1 MQTCA
6 QNHRTRARRAVSCR
20 PISSLPA
27 SSAFAARAAA
37 ASGGQQERNSL
48 ARRSR
53 RRSSGRERR
62 AKSLA
67 GGAVRLW
74 SAPGPQLGVTTI
86 LAEQI
91 ELLLHRAIGE
101 REQDR

>member
-1 MQTCA
+1 MQTCP

-37 ASGGQQERNSL
+37 AGWRSTRAQFSCAQAAATKL
-48 ARRSR
+48 WAR
-53 RRSSGRERR
+53 GR

-67 GGAVRLW
+67 GGAVRLR

-91 ELLLHRAIGE
+91 ELLLRRAI
-101 REQDR
+101 